1 MVVDSSPVAVTTRF
15 PCKEDPQ
22 WIRVIIP
29 VFTDSKTG
37 LDNICLDPTEISF
50 FYSEKFS
57 REHYYRNDE
66 EYSEKNEINN
76 SRKK

>member
-15 PCKEDPQ
+15 PSKEDPQ

-37 LDNICLDPTEISF
+37 LENICLDPTEIS

-76 SRKK
+76 SLKK